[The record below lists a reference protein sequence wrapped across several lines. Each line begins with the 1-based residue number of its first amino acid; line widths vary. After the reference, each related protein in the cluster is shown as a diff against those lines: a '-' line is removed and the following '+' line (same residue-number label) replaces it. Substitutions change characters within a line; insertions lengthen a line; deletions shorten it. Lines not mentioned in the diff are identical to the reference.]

1 MPSPPAE
8 SPAPRSSSPP
18 HPSPVRDPLEG
29 TEPLLKGSTAPTSQ
43 ALHAVRP
50 RRSRAGPRVLPAEQR
65 AAQREGSEQTCG
77 EDHKPLVHGSP
88 PSWRRHP
95 RSRSWNAQPHARL
108 GWAGALRSLHPS
120 RRGRALV
127 KARVNDGGR
136 GGPQNGEGAPRTL
149 PTPQLPTDVCTCTFF
164 LMI

>member
-65 AAQREGSEQTCG
+65 AAQREGSEQTRG
-77 EDHKPLVHGSP
+77 EDHKPLVHGIP

-127 KARVNDGGR
+127 KARWTTEAEEGHRMGR
-136 GGPQNGEGAPRTL
+136 GRHELCPRPSSPQTSAHARS
-149 PTPQLPTDVCTCTFF
+149 F
-164 LMI
+164 